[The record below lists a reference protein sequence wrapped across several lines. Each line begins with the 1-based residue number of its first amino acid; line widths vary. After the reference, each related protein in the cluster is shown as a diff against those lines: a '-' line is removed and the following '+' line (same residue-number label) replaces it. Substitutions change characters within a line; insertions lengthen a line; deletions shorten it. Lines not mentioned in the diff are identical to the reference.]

1 MSEDKGGRELAPREP
16 SEVEAPDASMTPVE
30 GDARDVERFSAG
42 PRAHSVELTEERS
55 AQIVRQSANARD
67 VAFLAVLLVALFI
80 PVYWFY
86 ESGIPALGTEGRMA
100 AESRRLYGDE
110 SEVSIVQPGTPG
122 SPRVIE
128 LELTDTL
135 EIVDSEPRRK
145 VERIAVKAGET
156 VRFELD
162 NTAGFP
168 HNFFLGPQERLALD
182 ETDDLPGVEVWTS
195 GSRSFTWLVEA
206 DGPIRFAC
214 TVPGHYGPMNGPIVV
229 G

>member
-1 MSEDKGGRELAPREP
+1 MPRDRDD
-16 SEVEAPDASMTPVE
+16 VETAGSPLTPTE
-30 GDARDVERFSAG
+30 GDSRDVERFSSGA
-42 PRAHSVELTEERS
+42 RAHSRGLTEERS
-55 AQIVRQSANARD
+55 AQIVRQSANARS
-67 VAFLAVLLVALFI
+67 VAFLAVLLVTLFI

-86 ESGIPALGTEGRMA
+86 ESGIPALGTEGRMT
-100 AESRRLYGDE
+100 AESRRLYGDG
-110 SEVSIVQPGTPG
+110 SEVSIAQPGTPG

-135 EIVDSEPRRK
+135 EIIDSETRRK
-145 VERIAVKAGET
+145 MERIAVKAGET

-162 NTAGFP
+162 NTAGFS
-168 HNFFLGPQERLALD
+168 HNFFLGPQEGLALD
-182 ETDDLPGVEVWTS
+182 ETDDLPGVEAWTS

-214 TVPGHYGPMNGPIVV
+214 TVPGHYGPMNGPLVV